1 MDATTFA
8 ATRNI
13 KLQQLAARYPNV
25 GFELAQ
31 AQHVEGTIRDDSSL
45 TLLAAVI
52 LLLPTASEATTV
64 AACTHESAHSDLL
77 ELARNAA
84 AMNRQVAASLLAL
97 LEKLGGTLVPTR
109 CTRGTFR

>member
-8 ATRNI
+8 ASRNI
-13 KLQQLAARYPNV
+13 KLRQLDARYPNV

-45 TLLAAVI
+45 PLLAAI
-52 LLLPTASEATTV
+52 IILLPTADEAATA
-64 AACTHESAHSDLL
+64 AACNHESAHGDLL

-84 AMNRQVAASLLAL
+84 VLNRQAAASLLA
-97 LEKLGGTLVPTR
+97 
-109 CTRGTFR
+109 